1 MASGYTQ
8 QDIAKMA
15 AEIESLRSKRVAK
28 EEVVSNLESE
38 VVKLESNIT
47 NLESNVT
54 SLESNITSL
63 ESNITSL
70 ETNVTTLETDVTKLE
85 SHISKLEYELTWLRK
100 KLFGKMSERFINSD
114 PDSRQLDIF
123 GEQLS
128 DNEREELERAATQEQ
143 ELITRTVT
151 ANKPRTPRKDISF
164 ENLRI
169 EETTIEPEGINF
181 EEYVCIGT
189 EETNR
194 LAYKPA
200 EFFVKRTIRKK
211 YALKNQLTEL
221 EDEEEKRPSVVIAPL
236 PDSPIHKCMADTS
249 LLTEI
254 IIQKYLYH
262 LPFHRQIARFGD
274 LGVRISSSTVGDWFS
289 QSCELLRPL
298 YDHLRRRVLSTD
310 YIQVDES
317 TLPVIDNE
325 KRRAVKGYLWVV
337 RNPDNGEVFF
347 HYDRGSRSEKTAL
360 TLLHGFNGAIQSDG
374 YQVYK
379 RFEALD
385 GKLMLG
391 CWAHA
396 RRKFDEALA
405 ENKKLATEAL
415 LQIQSLYA
423 IEREADETG
432 ATPEQRRELRRTKA
446 YPVLVTFEKWLYDNY
461 TTLLPQSRTA
471 KAISYTYSIF
481 PKLSRYHLNGRY
493 RIDNNLVEN
502 AIRPLAIG
510 RKNYLFCGNSDAAI
524 RAAMVY
530 SLLGSCKAAGINPA
544 EWLEDVLSKIYSY
557 TKENRNLEELLPHSW
572 KK

>member
-1 MASGYTQ
+1 
-8 QDIAKMA
+8 MA
-15 AEIESLRSKRVAK
+15 AEIESLRSQLAAK
-28 EEVVSNLESE
+28 EEVVSTLESE

-47 NLESNVT
+47 NLESN
-54 SLESNITSL
+54 I
-63 ESNITSL
+63 
-70 ETNVTTLETDVTKLE
+70 TTLETDVTKLE

-143 ELITRTVT
+143 GLITRTVT

-164 ENLRI
+164 EGLRV

-181 EEYVCIGT
+181 EEYVCIGA

-221 EDEEEKRPSVVIAPL
+221 EDEREKRPSVVIAPL
-236 PDSPIHKCMADTS
+236 PDSPIHKCMADTT

-298 YDHLRRRVLSTD
+298 YDHLRRRVLSTV

-360 TLLHGFNGAIQSDG
+360 VLLHGFNGAIQSDG
-374 YQVYK
+374 YQVYN
-379 RFEALD
+379 RFEVLD

-423 IEREADETG
+423 IEREADEMG
-432 ATPEQRRELRRTKA
+432 ATVEQRGELRRTKA
-446 YPVLVTFEKWLYDNY
+446 YPLLVTFEKWLYDNY

-493 RIDNNLVEN
+493 RLDNNLVEN

-530 SLLGSCKAAGINPA
+530 SLIGSCKAAGVNPA

-557 TKENRNLEELLPHSW
+557 TKENRNIEELLPHLW

>member
-15 AEIESLRSKRVAK
+15 AEIESLRSQLAAK
-28 EEVVSNLESE
+28 EEVVSTLESE
-38 VVKLESNIT
+38 VVKLESNI
-47 NLESNVT
+47 
-54 SLESNITSL
+54 
-63 ESNITSL
+63 
-70 ETNVTTLETDVTKLE
+70 TTLETDVTKLE

-164 ENLRI
+164 EGLRV

-181 EEYVCIGT
+181 EEYVCIGA

-221 EDEEEKRPSVVIAPL
+221 EDEREKRPSVVIAPL
-236 PDSPIHKCMADTS
+236 PDSPIHKCMADTT

-360 TLLHGFNGAIQSDG
+360 VLLHGFNGAIQSDG
-374 YQVYK
+374 YQVYN
-379 RFEALD
+379 RFEVLD

-423 IEREADETG
+423 IEREADEMG
-432 ATPEQRRELRRTKA
+432 ATVEQRGELRRTKA
-446 YPVLVTFEKWLYDNY
+446 YPLLVTFEKWLYDNY

-493 RIDNNLVEN
+493 RLDNNLVEN

-530 SLLGSCKAAGINPA
+530 SLLGSCKAAGVNPA

-557 TKENRNLEELLPHSW
+557 TKENRNMEELLPHLW

>member
-1 MASGYTQ
+1 M
-8 QDIAKMA
+8 
-15 AEIESLRSKRVAK
+15 
-28 EEVVSNLESE
+28 
-38 VVKLESNIT
+38 
-47 NLESNVT
+47 
-54 SLESNITSL
+54 
-63 ESNITSL
+63 
-70 ETNVTTLETDVTKLE
+70 
-85 SHISKLEYELTWLRK
+85 
-100 KLFGKMSERFINSD
+100 
-114 PDSRQLDIF
+114 
-123 GEQLS
+123 
-128 DNEREELERAATQEQ
+128 
-143 ELITRTVT
+143 
-151 ANKPRTPRKDISF
+151 
-164 ENLRI
+164 
-169 EETTIEPEGINF
+169 
-181 EEYVCIGT
+181 
-189 EETNR
+189 
-194 LAYKPA
+194 
-200 EFFVKRTIRKK
+200 
-211 YALKNQLTEL
+211 
-221 EDEEEKRPSVVIAPL
+221 IAPL
-236 PDSPIHKCMADTS
+236 PDSPIHKCMADTT

-360 TLLHGFNGAIQSDG
+360 VLLHGFNGAIQSDG
-374 YQVYK
+374 YQVYN

-423 IEREADETG
+423 IEREADEMG
-432 ATPEQRRELRRTKA
+432 ATVEQRGELRRTKA
-446 YPVLVTFEKWLYDNY
+446 YPLLVTFEKWLYDNY

-493 RIDNNLVEN
+493 RLDNNLVEN

-530 SLLGSCKAAGINPA
+530 SLIGSCKAAGVNPA

-557 TKENRNLEELLPHSW
+557 TKENRNIEELLPHLW

>member
-1 MASGYTQ
+1 
-8 QDIAKMA
+8 MA
-15 AEIESLRSKRVAK
+15 AEIESLRSQLAAK
-28 EEVVSNLESE
+28 EEVVSTLESE

-47 NLESNVT
+47 NLESN
-54 SLESNITSL
+54 I
-63 ESNITSL
+63 
-70 ETNVTTLETDVTKLE
+70 TTLETDVTKLE

-128 DNEREELERAATQEQ
+128 DNEREELERAATQGQ

-164 ENLRI
+164 EGLRV

-221 EDEEEKRPSVVIAPL
+221 EDEREKRPSVVIAPL
-236 PDSPIHKCMADTS
+236 PDSPIHKCMADTT

-360 TLLHGFNGAIQSDG
+360 VLLHGFNGAIQSDG
-374 YQVYK
+374 YQVYN
-379 RFEALD
+379 RFEVLD

-396 RRKFDEALA
+396 RRKFDEALV

-423 IEREADETG
+423 IEREADEMG
-432 ATPEQRRELRRTKA
+432 ATVEQRGELRRTKA
-446 YPVLVTFEKWLYDNY
+446 YPLLVIFEKWLYDNY

-493 RIDNNLVEN
+493 RLDNNLVEN

-530 SLLGSCKAAGINPA
+530 SLLGSCKAAGVNPA

-557 TKENRNLEELLPHSW
+557 TKENRNMEELLPHLW

>member
-15 AEIESLRSKRVAK
+15 AEIESLRSQLAAK
-28 EEVVSNLESE
+28 EEVVSTLESE

-47 NLESNVT
+47 NLESN
-54 SLESNITSL
+54 I
-63 ESNITSL
+63 
-70 ETNVTTLETDVTKLE
+70 TTLETDVTKLE

-164 ENLRI
+164 EGLRV

-181 EEYVCIGT
+181 EEYVCIGA

-221 EDEEEKRPSVVIAPL
+221 EDEREKRPSVVIAPL
-236 PDSPIHKCMADTS
+236 PDSPIHKCMADTT

-360 TLLHGFNGAIQSDG
+360 VLLHGFNGAIQSDG
-374 YQVYK
+374 YQVYN
-379 RFEALD
+379 RFEVLD

-423 IEREADETG
+423 IEREADEMG
-432 ATPEQRRELRRTKA
+432 ATVEQRGELRRTKA
-446 YPVLVTFEKWLYDNY
+446 YPLLVTFEKWLYDNY

-493 RIDNNLVEN
+493 RLDNNLVEN

-530 SLLGSCKAAGINPA
+530 SLLGSCKAAGVNPA

-557 TKENRNLEELLPHSW
+557 TKENRNIEELLPHLW

>member
-15 AEIESLRSKRVAK
+15 AEIESLRSQLAAK
-28 EEVVSNLESE
+28 EEVVSTLESE

-47 NLESNVT
+47 NLESN
-54 SLESNITSL
+54 I
-63 ESNITSL
+63 
-70 ETNVTTLETDVTKLE
+70 TTLETDVTKLE

-164 ENLRI
+164 EGLRV

-181 EEYVCIGT
+181 EEYVCIGA

-221 EDEEEKRPSVVIAPL
+221 EDEREKRPSVVIAPL
-236 PDSPIHKCMADTS
+236 PDSPIHKCMADTT

-360 TLLHGFNGAIQSDG
+360 VLLHGFNGAIQSDG
-374 YQVYK
+374 YQVYN
-379 RFEALD
+379 RFEVLD

-423 IEREADETG
+423 IEREADEMG
-432 ATPEQRRELRRTKA
+432 ATVEQRGELRRTKA
-446 YPVLVTFEKWLYDNY
+446 YPLLVTFEKWLYDNY

-493 RIDNNLVEN
+493 RLDNNLVEN

-530 SLLGSCKAAGINPA
+530 SLLGSCKAAGVNPA

-557 TKENRNLEELLPHSW
+557 TKENRNMEELLPHLW